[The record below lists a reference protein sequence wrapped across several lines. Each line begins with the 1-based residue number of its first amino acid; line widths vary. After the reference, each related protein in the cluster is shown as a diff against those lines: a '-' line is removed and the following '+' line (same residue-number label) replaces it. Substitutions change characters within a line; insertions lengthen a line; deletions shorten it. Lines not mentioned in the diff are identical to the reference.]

1 MIRRAVTR
9 RLQQARERR
18 RSAERIEKARREFE
32 EAEQKERAA
41 VERARRAAAELVAA
55 HDTEGGVAIPEG
67 DGPIH
72 VHAIETSPPGRLP

>member
-1 MIRRAVTR
+1 MTR
-9 RLQQARERR
+9 RLEQARERR

-32 EAEQKERAA
+32 AAEQKERAA

-55 HDTEGGVAIPEG
+55 RDTENAMAIPDG

-72 VHAIETSPPGRLP
+72 VHAIKTARRLPDR